1 MRISDW
7 SSDVC
12 SSDLDLVLIPAQPSP
27 FDGWA
32 SSEMLRLL
40 DEARIFRP
48 ELRARMLLNRC
59 AARTVIARET
69 AEALA
74 DQAPPMLASR
84 GGQPV
89 EFADAARIGRLPS
102 ESDTR
107 QKLGRAARR
116 QRGGPYRLSPGVRR

>member
-59 AARTVIARET
+59 AARTVIAREP

-74 DQAPPMLASR
+74 DPDPQILARLVGQRVAFPERAPI
-84 GGQPV
+84 GGL
-89 EFADAARIGRLPS
+89 R
-102 ESDTR
+102 SDD
-107 QKLGRAARR
+107 QSVRAAGERR
-116 QRGGPYRLSPGVRR
+116 VSTRV